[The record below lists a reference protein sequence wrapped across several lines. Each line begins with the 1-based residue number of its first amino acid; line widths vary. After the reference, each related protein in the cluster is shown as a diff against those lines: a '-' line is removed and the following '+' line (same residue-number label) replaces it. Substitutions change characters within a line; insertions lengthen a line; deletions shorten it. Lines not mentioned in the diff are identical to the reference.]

1 MSAKNRIQ
9 ALVVMALVGLLAG
22 CALAPM
28 GYSIAKNKEVENPE
42 ELNKK
47 CSEQER
53 MNQVYSLG
61 SWTPECWSW
70 KLKRDASS
78 ESEIVEKRRTD
89 DEAQKKAREEQ
100 RAIYKEQQEQKQ
112 REVMDREI
120 ALMQQDER
128 NGYKTF
134 TFQDFAL
141 DAHKLQGTKI
151 AIRGVYIG
159 KGERL
164 AYDYFD
170 AAMWVSNRQN
180 NKKPLIPLAIKSAT
194 REARAS
200 LMKCSESPLGCA
212 LVVRGRIRM
221 LTMQN
226 AFGVVTQEVG
236 VVVESVR

>member
-1 MSAKNRIQ
+1 MSTKKGIQ
-9 ALVVMALVGLLAG
+9 AIAAMVLVELVAG
-22 CALAPM
+22 CALTPM
-28 GYSIAKNKEVENPE
+28 GYSLVKNKEVENPE

-53 MNQVYSLG
+53 INRVYSLG

-70 KLKRDASS
+70 KQNRDVVT
-78 ESEIVEKRRTD
+78 ESEVAEKRRTD
-89 DEAQKKAREEQ
+89 GEAQRNAREEQ
-100 RAIYKEQQEQKQ
+100 RAFYKEQQEQKQ

-128 NGYKTF
+128 NGYKAL
-134 TFQDFAL
+134 TFQDFVL
-141 DAHKLQGTKI
+141 DANKLQGAKI
-151 AIRGVYIG
+151 AIRGVYVG

-164 AYDYFD
+164 AYDHFD

-180 NKKPLIPLAIKSAT
+180 NKKPLIPLVTKSAT

-200 LMKCSESPLGCA
+200 LMRCSESPLGCV
-212 LVVRGRIRM
+212 LVVRGRIQM

-226 AFGVVTQEVG
+226 AFGAVKQEVG

>member
-1 MSAKNRIQ
+1 MLNKSWCWQVA
-9 ALVVMALVGLLAG
+9 AMFLSTLLAG

-28 GYSIAKNKEVENPE
+28 GYSLVQKNAVENPE
-42 ELNKK
+42 ELDKR

-53 MNQVYSLG
+53 MNRVYSLG

-70 KLKRDASS
+70 KLKRDAAT
-78 ESEIVEKRRTD
+78 ESEVAEKRRTD
-89 DEAQKKAREEQ
+89 DEAQKNAREEQ
-100 RAIYKEQQEQKQ
+100 RAVYKEQQEQKQ
-112 REVMDREI
+112 RELMDREI

-128 NGYKTF
+128 NGYKTL

-151 AIRGVYIG
+151 AIRGVYVG

-180 NKKPLIPLAIKSAT
+180 NKKPLIPLATKSAA